1 MNLVSSCG
9 VKFWVFVYSVCG
21 NAEESISVMNN
32 AVQTAVM
39 CNALGVLICDWSVP
53 GHVNPLTVS
62 IPALLAGAGFAWKA
76 SVDVVSSL
84 CISFVEYFRLAT
96 KLMFCDDFS
105 NGNVAWSVHF
115 VASPARDNVL
125 FNLCS
130 SNLSDPTERTESL
143 TCVTAP

>member
-1 MNLVSSCG
+1 
-9 VKFWVFVYSVCG
+9 
-21 NAEESISVMNN
+21 MNN
-32 AVQTAVM
+32 AVQAAVM
-39 CNALGVLICDWSVP
+39 CNALGVLICDWSLP

-84 CISFVEYFRLAT
+84 VVSLWSFSGLPQ
-96 KLMFCDDFS
+96 MFCDDFS

-125 FNLCS
+125 SNLCRN
-130 SNLSDPTERTESL
+130 NLSDPTERTENL
-143 TCVTAP
+143 PCVTAP